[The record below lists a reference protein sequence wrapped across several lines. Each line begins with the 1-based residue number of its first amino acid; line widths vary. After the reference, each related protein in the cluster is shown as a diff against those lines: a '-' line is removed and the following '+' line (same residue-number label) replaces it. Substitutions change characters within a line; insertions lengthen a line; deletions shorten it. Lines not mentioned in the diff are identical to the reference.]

1 MRSPDSLLRSY
12 FIAHEHQCAQKSL
25 QITGM
30 PQCPPGDAYNRL
42 ARLGDLALLV
52 KDFTPEERDV
62 MAVRCLGR
70 EGYQR
75 LLKWKTRAEMESEDV
90 PTGEKNE
97 KHPELLMVEVKRPR
111 APSYKSIG
119 ECLSM
124 DPKAVSKAAQSARQ
138 KVRAQME
145 RQEESDDS

>member
-1 MRSPDSLLRSY
+1 MSRSPDSKLREY

-30 PQCPPGDAYNRL
+30 PQCPPGDAHNRL
-42 ARLGDLALLV
+42 AKLGDLALLV
-52 KDFTPEERDV
+52 KDFTQEERDV

-75 LLKWKTRAEMESEDV
+75 LLRWKTRAELEPEDV
-90 PTGEKNE
+90 PTGEKND
-97 KHPELLMVEVKRPR
+97 KHPELLMVQSQRPR

-119 ECLSM
+119 DVLGL
-124 DPKAVSKAAQSARQ
+124 DAKAVSKAAQSARQ
-138 KVRAQME
+138 KVRAQMD
-145 RQEESDDS
+145 RQEESDE